1 MSAIHSH
8 IQQTGHSMPSVEDEG
23 VQVLCRESNVVY
35 RKTLEAMY
43 IKYNDPS
50 LNRNVGKMDIPSVYD
65 KVLREEGGLAIPD
78 IRE

>member
-1 MSAIHSH
+1 
-8 IQQTGHSMPSVEDEG
+8 MPSVQDEG

-35 RKTLEAMY
+35 RKILEAMY

-50 LNRNVGKMDIPSVYD
+50 LNRNVGKADIPSVYD
-65 KVLREEGGLAIPD
+65 KVLREEEGLAIPD